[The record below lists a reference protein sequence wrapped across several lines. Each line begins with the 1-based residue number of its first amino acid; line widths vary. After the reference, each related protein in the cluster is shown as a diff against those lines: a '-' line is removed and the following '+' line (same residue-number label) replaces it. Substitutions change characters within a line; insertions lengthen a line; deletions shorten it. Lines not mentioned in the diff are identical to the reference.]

1 MRRRTFIKE
10 RMLFPL
16 VLIMVMA
23 ALSVTFV
30 SCMPEL
36 PTEDDI
42 VITPPNPDPLP
53 DDKEEEPEQPK
64 AWVWHLTGS
73 CPESLSFQI
82 PEDESGVQIFINGR
96 GSKVLSDGDEYTIL
110 SERVKAKA
118 VKGDGLWT
126 VYLDGSQCGVL
137 KYE

>member
-42 VITPPNPDPLP
+42 VITPPNHDPLP

-64 AWVWHLTGS
+64 AWVWHETGLY
-73 CPESLSFQI
+73 PESFAFEVS
-82 PEDESGVQIFINGR
+82 EDEIGVQLYVDGEKSRVIQ
-96 GSKVLSDGDEYTIL
+96 DGDHFIIM
-110 SERVKAKA
+110 SERVKVSAK
-118 VKGDGLWT
+118 K
-126 VYLDGSQCGVL
+126 LDGEWKVYSDDTECGFFR
-137 KYE
+137 YE

>member
-1 MRRRTFIKE
+1 MKRTYFKE
-10 RMLFPL
+10 RIFVPL
-16 VLIMVMA
+16 VLLMVLA
-23 ALSVTFV
+23 AIVLSFI
-30 SCMPEL
+30 SCMPEI
-36 PTEDDI
+36 PGEEDTV
-42 VITPPNPDPLP
+42 VIPPAPDPLP
-53 DDKEEEPEQPK
+53 GEEEPEQPK

-82 PEDESGVQIFINGR
+82 PEDESGVQIFINER